1 MLRLGIDTGGTFTDF
16 VLVDE
21 ESGEVRVAKV
31 PSTPDDPARAIA
43 AGLAQ
48 LADGA
53 VGQLIV
59 GTTIATNS
67 LIQRNGPT
75 VLYVTNRGFE
85 EVPFIGRL
93 DKERLYDLHWQKP
106 KPLVLRRDCVGVAGR
121 IDQHGAV
128 VEELAE
134 EGIDE
139 LVERLR
145 ADGDGSTVVA
155 ISYLFSY
162 LNPAHEHAPA

>member
-85 EVPFIGRL
+85 EVPFIGRM
-93 DKERLYDLHWQKP
+93 DKERIYDLHWQKP
-106 KPLVLRRDCVGVAGR
+106 KPLVLRRHCLGIAGR
-121 IDQHGAV
+121 YDTHGREIAV
-128 VEELAE
+128 LAAADL
-134 EGIDE
+134 DE
-139 LVERLR
+139 LRRR
-145 ADGDGSTVVA
+145 ASALAGEDVA
-155 ISYLFSY
+155 VAVCCLFSY
-162 LNPAHEHAPA
+162 LNGEHERRA